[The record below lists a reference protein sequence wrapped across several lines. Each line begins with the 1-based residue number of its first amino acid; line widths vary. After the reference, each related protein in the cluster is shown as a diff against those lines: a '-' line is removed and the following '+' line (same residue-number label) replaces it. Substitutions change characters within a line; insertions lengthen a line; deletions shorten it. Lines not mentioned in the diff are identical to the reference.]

1 MSSKKENALSK
12 VQDLYLMQMALWSF
26 LDDTEKNVEKY
37 QSAQK
42 TLREFKALLKEVDWQ
57 YMGGEDVL
65 ASLQWIPQE
74 VNQYRVPYKPEVVRK
89 RFQKRGGYVKTKPS
103 VALRYLQEFVPDWI
117 PSGKGEAPALET
129 KVPVM
134 QKILRDYGW

>member
-12 VQDLYLMQMALWSF
+12 VQDLYLMQMALWNF

-65 ASLQWIPQE
+65 QSLQWIPNE
-74 VNQYRVPYKPEVVRK
+74 VHMKLKSAPLRRATVKKAVVQKTAKRRK
-89 RFQKRGGYVKTKPS
+89 
-103 VALRYLQEFVPDWI
+103 
-117 PSGKGEAPALET
+117 
-129 KVPVM
+129 
-134 QKILRDYGW
+134 

>member
-12 VQDLYLMQMALWSF
+12 VQDLYLMQMELWNF

-37 QSAQK
+37 VSAQK

-65 ASLQWIPQE
+65 QSLQWIPNE
-74 VNQYRVPYKPEVVRK
+74 VNMQLKSAPLRRSSVKKAVAQKMTKK
-89 RFQKRGGYVKTKPS
+89 RR
-103 VALRYLQEFVPDWI
+103 
-117 PSGKGEAPALET
+117 
-129 KVPVM
+129 
-134 QKILRDYGW
+134 